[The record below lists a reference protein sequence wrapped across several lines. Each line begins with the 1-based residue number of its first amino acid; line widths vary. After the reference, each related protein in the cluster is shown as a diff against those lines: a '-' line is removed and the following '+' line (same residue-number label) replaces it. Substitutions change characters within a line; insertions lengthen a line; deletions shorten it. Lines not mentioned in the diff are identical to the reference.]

1 MNSVD
6 PIISAVVA
14 VRRTGASPDAAP
26 APSAP
31 APTPPAS
38 TESGLRFE
46 LDTATRKVVVRVTE
60 GARSHWY
67 FAGATFLAVD
77 AIDDPRAYM
86 LGKRLLEAGRSP
98 DPAALADPATDL
110 KTLLR

>member
-46 LDTATRKVVVRVTE
+46 LDTATRKVVVRVT
-60 GARSHWY
+60 
-67 FAGATFLAVD
+67 
-77 AIDDPRAYM
+77 DPSTGEVLRQIPSEVM
-86 LGKRLLEAGRSP
+86 LKIAE
-98 DPAALADPATDL
+98 ALADPRGG
-110 KTLLR
+110 TLDASA